1 MPLTFKLFFF
11 KLSFEH
17 FDFNDEEF
25 FNDLKRVNHYYD
37 NFVVLEY
44 KENKQKILKEFES
57 LDNTIKYID
66 EHNIQF
72 GNLISYNLDIQHSN
86 KKERNL

>member
-1 MPLTFKLFFF
+1 MPLTF

-25 FNDLKRVNHYYD
+25 LNDLKRVNNYYD
-37 NFVVLEY
+37 NVVVLEY
-44 KENKQKILKEFES
+44 KENKQKISKEFGS
-57 LDNTIKYID
+57 LDDAIKNID

-72 GNLISYNLDIQHSN
+72 GNLILYNLDIPALKQ
-86 KKERNL
+86 KFKERNL

>member
-1 MPLTFKLFFF
+1 MPLTF

-25 FNDLKRVNHYYD
+25 LNDLKRVNHYYD
-37 NFVVLEY
+37 YFVVLEY

-57 LDNTIKYID
+57 LDNAIKYID
-66 EHNIQF
+66 EHTIQF
-72 GNLISYNLDIQHSN
+72 GNLILYNLDIPALKQ
-86 KKERNL
+86 KFKERNL

>member
-1 MPLTFKLFFF
+1 MPLTF

-25 FNDLKRVNHYYD
+25 LNDLQRVYHFYN

-44 KENKQKILKEFES
+44 KENKQKIFDS
-57 LDNTIKYID
+57 IDDTIKYID

-72 GNLISYNLDIQHSN
+72 GNLILYNLDIPTLKQ
-86 KKERNL
+86 KFKERNL

>member
-1 MPLTFKLFFF
+1 MPLTF

-25 FNDLKRVNHYYD
+25 LNDLKRVSLYYD
-37 NFVVLEY
+37 NFVILEY
-44 KENKQKILKEFES
+44 KENKQKISKEFGS
-57 LDNTIKYID
+57 LDDAIKNID

-72 GNLISYNLDIQHSN
+72 GNLILYNLDIPALKQ
-86 KKERNL
+86 KFKERNL

>member
-1 MPLTFKLFFF
+1 MPLTF

-25 FNDLKRVNHYYD
+25 LNDLKRVSHYYD

-66 EHNIQF
+66 EHTIQF
-72 GNLISYNLDIQHSN
+72 GNLILYNLDIPALKQ
-86 KKERNL
+86 KFKERNL

>member
-1 MPLTFKLFFF
+1 MPLTF

-25 FNDLKRVNHYYD
+25 LNDLKRVSHYYD
-37 NFVVLEY
+37 NFIVLEY

-57 LDNTIKYID
+57 LDNAIKYID

-72 GNLISYNLDIQHSN
+72 GNLILYNLDIPTLKQ
-86 KKERNL
+86 KFEERNL

>member
-1 MPLTFKLFFF
+1 MPLTF

-25 FNDLKRVNHYYD
+25 LNDLKRVSHYYD

-44 KENKQKILKEFES
+44 KENKKKNSKNLNHLITQLNT
-57 LDNTIKYID
+57 LMNTI
-66 EHNIQF
+66 F
-72 GNLISYNLDIQHSN
+72 NLVI
-86 KKERNL
+86 

>member
-1 MPLTFKLFFF
+1 MPLTF

-25 FNDLKRVNHYYD
+25 LNIGKRVSLYYD
-37 NFVVLEY
+37 NFVILEY
-44 KENKQKILKEFES
+44 KENKQKISKEFGS
-57 LDNTIKYID
+57 LDDTIKNID

-72 GNLISYNLDIQHSN
+72 GNLILYNLDVPSLKQ
-86 KKERNL
+86 KFKERNL

>member
-1 MPLTFKLFFF
+1 MPLTF

-25 FNDLKRVNHYYD
+25 LNDLKHVSHYYD

-57 LDNTIKYID
+57 LDNAIKYID
-66 EHNIQF
+66 EHTIQF
-72 GNLISYNLDIQHSN
+72 GNLILYNLDIPALKQ
-86 KKERNL
+86 KFKERNL

>member
-1 MPLTFKLFFF
+1 MPLTF

-25 FNDLKRVNHYYD
+25 LNDLKRVNHYYD

-44 KENKQKILKEFES
+44 KENKQKVLKEFET
-57 LDNTIKYID
+57 LDDTIKYID
-66 EHNIQF
+66 EHNIHF
-72 GNLISYNLDIQHSN
+72 GNLILYNLDVPTLKQ
-86 KKERNL
+86 KFKERNL

>member
-1 MPLTFKLFFF
+1 MPLTF

-25 FNDLKRVNHYYD
+25 LNDLKRVNHYYD

-72 GNLISYNLDIQHSN
+72 GNFILYNLDIPTLKQ
-86 KKERNL
+86 KFKERNL

>member
-1 MPLTFKLFFF
+1 MPLTF

-25 FNDLKRVNHYYD
+25 LNDLKRVSLYYD
-37 NFVVLEY
+37 NFVILEY
-44 KENKQKILKEFES
+44 KENKQKISKEFGS
-57 LDNTIKYID
+57 LDDAIKNID

-72 GNLISYNLDIQHSN
+72 GNLILYNLDIPTLKQ
-86 KKERNL
+86 KFKERNL

>member
-1 MPLTFKLFFF
+1 MPLTF

-25 FNDLKRVNHYYD
+25 LNDLKRVSHYYD

-57 LDNTIKYID
+57 LDNTIQYID
-66 EHNIQF
+66 EQNQHIIEKKNI
-72 GNLISYNLDIQHSN
+72 DIN
-86 KKERNL
+86 N